1 MRQSKRPSSVALLD
15 ASHKVYQVSLIFY
28 PKDLRSEFGDEMIAI
43 FDEQASAAYFQGGL
57 MGLLSVWFSAM
68 QEFVT
73 VALPSRIAG
82 HMVPIVAAMAALA
95 FMVWFAGYIGYV
107 METACPGCG
116 Q

>member
-1 MRQSKRPSSVALLD
+1 VRQSKRTSSLAVLD
-15 ASHKVYQVSLIFY
+15 VSHKVYQVSLIFY

-43 FDEQASAAYFQGGL
+43 FDEQVSEAYFQGGFT
-57 MGLLSVWFSAM
+57 GLLSVWFSVM

-82 HMVPIVAAMAALA
+82 HMVPIIAATAALA